1 MDHCKS
7 TCFSD
12 AETDI
17 RPAKF
22 YNPGSVLRDPDTLRC
37 SIAFN
42 HSVPTRGLA
51 TVRIIAGQYRR
62 RKLLANTGLTTRPIT
77 DRAKEQLFE
86 NLGGELHGER
96 VADIFSG
103 TGSLGLEAL
112 SRGASSVL
120 CIERD
125 RRGFELLK
133 QNVET
138 LGVAEQVFC
147 WKADVFRCS
156 FQPKG
161 VSGYL
166 PFDLIF
172 FDPPFPLLKKLKA
185 GSPMYASLERLARG
199 TVSSPDVLMIVRAPT
214 RAEYEMPPDWRLDWT
229 LPLSSMEMHCYRKT
243 ELPPQPDAAESE

>member
-1 MDHCKS
+1 
-7 TCFSD
+7 
-12 AETDI
+12 
-17 RPAKF
+17 
-22 YNPGSVLRDPDTLRC
+22 
-37 SIAFN
+37 
-42 HSVPTRGLA
+42 
-51 TVRIIAGQYRR
+51 VRIIAGQFRR

-112 SRGASSVL
+112 SRGASRVV
-120 CIERD
+120 CIEKD

-133 QNVET
+133 QNVAT
-138 LGVAEQVFC
+138 LGAEDRVFC

-161 VSGYL
+161 ISGYL

-185 GSPMYASLERLARG
+185 GSPMYAALERLARD
-199 TVSSPDVLMIVRAPT
+199 TISAPDALMILRVPT
-214 RAEYEMPPDWRLDWT
+214 HPEYEMPDDWRLDWT
-229 LPLSSMEMHCYRKT
+229 LPLSNMEMHAYRKA
-243 ELPPQPDAAESE
+243 EFRPAADSAESE

>member
-1 MDHCKS
+1 M
-7 TCFSD
+7 
-12 AETDI
+12 
-17 RPAKF
+17 
-22 YNPGSVLRDPDTLRC
+22 
-37 SIAFN
+37 
-42 HSVPTRGLA
+42 
-51 TVRIIAGQYRR
+51 RIIAGQYRR

-112 SRGASSVL
+112 SRGASRVM
-120 CIERD
+120 CIEKD
-125 RRGFELLK
+125 RRCHELLK
-133 QNVET
+133 QNVAT
-138 LGVAEQVFC
+138 LGVQERVFC

-161 VSGYL
+161 ISGYL

-185 GSPMYASLERLARG
+185 GSPMYASLERLARD
-199 TVSSPDVLMIVRAPT
+199 VISSPGVLLILRVPT
-214 RAEYEMPPDWRLDWT
+214 HAEYDMPDGWRLDWK
-229 LPLSSMEMHCYRKT
+229 LPLSSMEMHAYRKADFASPAAPTDT
-243 ELPPQPDAAESE
+243 E